1 LSQIHQKAI
10 TIHYDEGNVKYL
22 IYNNIIMNTMKKL
35 LVITAALIAVSCGNK
50 QPLEQSESDSAT
62 VATDSIIQDEVVKD
76 DSNII
81 NEKAIGLIQEFY
93 KEYVFG
99 TQAVTDAVINKYCTE
114 KLARKLKDD
123 YDFDDGGYAIWDFR
137 SEAGDGDSD
146 VQELTD
152 VEPLGDG
159 KYKVFYNDMG
169 NKGSLILTI
178 VLKDDN
184 ILFDGIE
191 KN

>member
-1 LSQIHQKAI
+1 
-10 TIHYDEGNVKYL
+10 
-22 IYNNIIMNTMKKL
+22 MKKL

-123 YDFDDGGYAIWDFR
+123 C
-137 SEAGDGDSD
+137 
-146 VQELTD
+146 
-152 VEPLGDG
+152 
-159 KYKVFYNDMG
+159 
-169 NKGSLILTI
+169 SLE
-178 VLKDDN
+178 
-184 ILFDGIE
+184 E
-191 KN
+191 KL

>member
-1 LSQIHQKAI
+1 
-10 TIHYDEGNVKYL
+10 
-22 IYNNIIMNTMKKL
+22 MKKL

-123 YDFDDGGYAIWDFR
+123 YDFDDDGYAIWDFR

>member
-1 LSQIHQKAI
+1 
-10 TIHYDEGNVKYL
+10 
-22 IYNNIIMNTMKKL
+22 MKKL

-169 NKGSLILTI
+169 NKGTLILTI

>member
-1 LSQIHQKAI
+1 
-10 TIHYDEGNVKYL
+10 
-22 IYNNIIMNTMKKL
+22 MKKL

-137 SEAGDGDSD
+137 GEVQDGDSD
-146 VQELTD
+146 VQELTK
-152 VEPLGDG
+152 VEPLGECYI
-159 KYKVFYNDMG
+159 KYTIMIWEIKVP
-169 NKGSLILTI
+169 
-178 VLKDDN
+178 
-184 ILFDGIE
+184 
-191 KN
+191 

>member
-1 LSQIHQKAI
+1 
-10 TIHYDEGNVKYL
+10 
-22 IYNNIIMNTMKKL
+22 MKKL

-123 YDFDDGGYAIWDFR
+123 YDFDDDGYAIWDFR

-178 VLKDDN
+178 VLKDEN